1 MIFFFFFFEKNKLIG
16 GTESTGILII
26 KKDSY

>member
-1 MIFFFFFFEKNKLIG
+1 MIFFFFFEKNKLIG